1 MEFKKEGE
9 KKILCEIDTDDLWEN
24 GLEFND
30 LISGGEKARNFLAE
44 IVRMAQEEVGVD
56 MADMPLMVKAV
67 PVSAGKLEL
76 HISGVDKE
84 SNFMNRIEKLLS
96 EISITK
102 KQIEEIKEQSLGS
115 IEDNMCF
122 LYFEDLEQIEAY
134 AKRVYEEFSVYST
147 LYKGEDGYYLVLYN
161 EVMNKRDFQRLKL
174 LSGDYATIVNGDKAI
189 VSYYEEHYKKIIQ
202 SAAITTL
209 VAIE

>member
-30 LISGGEKARNFLAE
+30 LISGGEKARNFLTE
-44 IVRMAQEEVGVD
+44 IVRMAQEEIGVN
-56 MADMPLMVKAV
+56 MENMPLMVKAV

-84 SNFMNRIEKLLS
+84 SSFMNRIEKLLS
-96 EISITK
+96 DMSVSK
-102 KQIEEIKEQSLGS
+102 KHMEEIQDKSMVS

-122 LYFEDLEQIEAY
+122 LYFGNLEQIETY
-134 AKRVYEEFSVYST
+134 AKRVYQEFSLYST

-161 EVMNKRDFQRLKL
+161 EVMSRKDFQRLKM
-174 LSGDYATIVNGDKAI
+174 LSSDYATVMNGDKAI
-189 VSYYEEHYKKIIQ
+189 VSYYEEHYEKLIQ

-209 VAIE
+209 AAIV

>member
-44 IVRMAQEEVGVD
+44 IVRMAQEEIGVN
-56 MADMPLMVKAV
+56 MENMPLMVKAI

-84 SNFMNRIEKLLS
+84 NDFMGRIEKLLS
-96 EISITK
+96 DISITK
-102 KQIEEIKEQSLGS
+102 KQLEEVGDKSTINL
-115 IEDNMCF
+115 EDNMCF
-122 LYFEDLEQIEAY
+122 LYFEDLEQIEIY
-134 AKRVYEEFSVYST
+134 AKKVYQEFSVYST

-161 EVMNKRDFQRLKL
+161 EVMSKRDFQRLKI
-174 LSGDYATIVNGDKAI
+174 LSSDYATMINGDRAI
-189 VSYYEEHYKKIIQ
+189 VSYYDEHYKKLIQ
-202 SAAITTL
+202 SAAIATL
-209 VAIE
+209 ATMI